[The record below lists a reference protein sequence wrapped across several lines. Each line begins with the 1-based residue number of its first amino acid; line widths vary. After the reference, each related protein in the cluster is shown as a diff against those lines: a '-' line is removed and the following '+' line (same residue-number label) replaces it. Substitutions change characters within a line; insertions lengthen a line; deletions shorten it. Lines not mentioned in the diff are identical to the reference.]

1 MPSQTSCPAKLH
13 AAWRNVFSLQLYAF
27 RSLKRAHISKS
38 KNNHQMDHWFIA
50 FLGLFYSSCLA
61 FSLILTHTSH
71 SNVDADY
78 TADTRSM
85 IGWILFNG
93 FFCFCQSICHSK
105 IYGYLSD
112 FETKILLIL
121 EIYFGLSVAN
131 RDISWKLNS
140 KSTRRS
146 IIVQCYD
153 LKKKLFLLLLLPTAV
168 LNKTDYY
175 GDSCHRNHNCPCNL
189 ISILKAV

>member
-1 MPSQTSCPAKLH
+1 
-13 AAWRNVFSLQLYAF
+13 
-27 RSLKRAHISKS
+27 
-38 KNNHQMDHWFIA
+38 MDHWFIA
-50 FLGLFYSSCLA
+50 FLGLFYLSCLA

-85 IGWILFNG
+85 IGWILFNS
-93 FFCFCQSICHSK
+93 FFFFFCQSICHSK
-105 IYGYLSD
+105 IHGYLSD

-121 EIYFGLSVAN
+121 EIYFSLSVAN

-146 IIVQCYD
+146 IIVQCYN
-153 LKKKLFLLLLLPTAV
+153 LKKKKLFLLLLLPTRAIIAAAV
-168 LNKTDYY
+168 LNKTDYN